1 MCKHNTRGS
10 GDCMSCVEIKMS
22 RRTQQLQQRS
32 RSANEGTMYQRG
44 LNHEAP
50 NGMSVNGQR
59 GAYGTVGAEEHITL
73 YGDDWRRS
81 WNNPGRDRDHT
92 TIL

>member
-1 MCKHNTRGS
+1 
-10 GDCMSCVEIKMS
+10 
-22 RRTQQLQQRS
+22 
-32 RSANEGTMYQRG
+32 MYQRG

-92 TIL
+92 TNHRTGEITQNP